1 MKNYFPADYK
11 GREDEIYE
19 LYRCGI
25 MHAVYQHTKNITP
38 NYLTLSKKSSILFAL
53 RHLQETSE
61 NCKFA
66 ERVTYM
72 AKALER
78 ELLQY
83 ILQLDEAEKKS
94 VLQMLKT
101 FLKGREKKLPRISIE
116 QYNKE
121 IDEAIARVEAGDY
134 YTHEEVERMAKDW

>member
-1 MKNYFPADYK
+1 
-11 GREDEIYE
+11 
-19 LYRCGI
+19 
-25 MHAVYQHTKNITP
+25 
-38 NYLTLSKKSSILFAL
+38 
-53 RHLQETSE
+53 
-61 NCKFA
+61 
-66 ERVTYM
+66 M

-101 FLKGREKKLPRISIE
+101 FLKGREKNIPRISIE

-121 IDEAIARVEAGDY
+121 IDEAIARVEAGEY
-134 YTHEEVERMAKDW
+134 YTHEDVERMAKDW